1 MDATNDEPQSGAD
14 LRGPGDPE
22 EAAGPRAETQPQAEP
37 GTATNIREEQQTAAP
52 GTVPPSYVGS
62 GSPGAEPKPEE
73 AADETGMW
81 DDQP

>member
-1 MDATNDEPQSGAD
+1 MTSTNDEPRSGAD
-14 LRGPGDPE
+14 LRGPGDPD
-22 EAAGPRAETQPQAEP
+22 EAARQQDEAKPQPAP
-37 GTATNIREEQQTAAP
+37 GAATNIREEQQTAAP